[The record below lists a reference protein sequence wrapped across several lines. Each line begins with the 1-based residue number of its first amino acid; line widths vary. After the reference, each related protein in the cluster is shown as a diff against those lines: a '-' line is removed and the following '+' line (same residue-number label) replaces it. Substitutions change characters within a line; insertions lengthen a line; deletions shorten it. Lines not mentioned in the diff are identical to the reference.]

1 MEDLIRKAS
10 IPPFAQIMD
19 STSYDFLHRITNL
32 IFKSKAG
39 MAYDKSIINIDI
51 NFDNEDQAIPKL
63 PKPILPRKDRKDKIA
78 TIQPSAES
86 RKTSAEIER
95 RVQEL
100 QKFRRESQSAVEAPL
115 LVTALVKKTNQRLD
129 SIEERTYSQLSAF
142 EKFVWAARVVHV
154 LVSSCMRWRRYKKP
168 DASSKGKGSAAQSAA
183 ARKGSQKSGAGIGF
197 DSRTFKGKSKISE
210 ELRQILT
217 SVPRARTNEGL
228 KKVQRL
234 CRSTRAFMIF
244 PLEREVDLS
253 RCVAYERYDNGR
265 VIACQG
271 RSPQRFYYV
280 LSGRVSKVCMYDLAA
295 GVTKMSFGE
304 LMQGNTTDPVEL
316 MNGIKREHSLICKG
330 PVEVLVLDREDF
342 MELMSTSPD
351 SGLPI
356 EILRSI
362 ELFRNFP
369 LEKFFEEK
377 DAIVTKYFAKDT
389 VIVKDSNDT
398 PYFYIVKSGR
408 CKVVRKQDVL
418 DMSKTTKLPSITTVT
433 KTTPRSTPGKNPT
446 SLLELSQCFCK
457 QNSPR
462 IYKQKSTEEKCNLAD
477 DARPKN
483 IEKRSLE
490 KTIDLKVD
498 PVFFPF
504 GEICARK
511 VSKVQKRPS
520 ELSVSAPT
528 RTALLQIALLK
539 PGNMFG
545 LESMMPKV
553 TTKISS
559 EADVV
564 EENQDPSTK
573 SLILISEGA
582 ECIMINKRFFLMNAS
597 ITTLVQLKALREEY
611 MTVPDARHRIQCL
624 ESWDLYK
631 GELVKTLATRA
642 AKQPRR

>member
-1 MEDLIRKAS
+1 M
-10 IPPFAQIMD
+10 
-19 STSYDFLHRITNL
+19 

-39 MAYDKSIINIDI
+39 MAYDKSVINIDI
-51 NFDNEDQAIPKL
+51 NFDNEDPLHPKL
-63 PKPILPRKDRKDKIA
+63 PRPVAPRKDRKDKISS
-78 TIQPSAES
+78 IQPSVEAQ
-86 RKTSAEIER
+86 RTSFEIQK

-100 QKFRRESQSAVEAPL
+100 QKFRRDSQSAVEAPL
-115 LVTALVKKTNQRLD
+115 LVTALIKRTNQRLNT
-129 SIEERTYSQLSAF
+129 IEERSPSQLSAL
-142 EKFVWAARVVHV
+142 EKFTWAARVVHV
-154 LVSSCMRWRRYKKP
+154 LVSSCMRWRRYKRP
-168 DASSKGKGSAAQSAA
+168 DGINKSNVSPSHSGT
-183 ARKGSQKSGAGIGF
+183 RKSSQKNGRGIGF
-197 DSRTFKGKSKISE
+197 DSRSFKGKSKISD

-217 SVPRARTNEGL
+217 SLPKVRTNEGL

-234 CRSTRAFMIF
+234 CRGTRAFMIF
-244 PLEREVDLS
+244 PLEREADLS

-265 VIACQG
+265 VLACQG
-271 RSPQRFYYV
+271 RVPERFYYV
-280 LSGRVSKVCMYDLAA
+280 LSGRVSKVCVYDLAA

-304 LMQGNTTDPVEL
+304 LIQGNTTDPVEL
-316 MNGIKREHSLICKG
+316 IDGTPREHSLVCKG
-330 PVEVLVLDREDF
+330 PVEVLVLDKEDF
-342 MELMSTSPD
+342 MELMNTSPD

-369 LEKFFEEK
+369 LEKFFDEK

-398 PYFYIVKSGR
+398 PYFFIVKSGR

-418 DMSKTTKLPSITTVT
+418 DMSKTTKLPNIATVT
-433 KTTPRSTPGKNPT
+433 RNSSRSTPGKNPA
-446 SLLELSQCFCK
+446 SLLELTHCFSK
-457 QNSPR
+457 QTTPR
-462 IYKQKSTEEKCNLAD
+462 FESNKRIAD
-477 DARPKN
+477 KRLNHN
-483 IEKRSLE
+483 IKLNDDSGLMFGNENRDID
-490 KTIDLKVD
+490 KTKEINRE
-498 PVFFPF
+498 PVFHDEVGNTCVRRPS
-504 GEICARK
+504 R
-511 VSKVQKRPS
+511 VQKKLS
-520 ELSVSAPT
+520 ETSVSAVPT

-553 TTKISS
+553 ATKISS
-559 EADVV
+559 EADAV
-564 EENQDPSTK
+564 EQNQDPSTK

-631 GELVKTLATRA
+631 GELVKTLATRT

>member
-1 MEDLIRKAS
+1 
-10 IPPFAQIMD
+10 
-19 STSYDFLHRITNL
+19 
-32 IFKSKAG
+32 

-51 NFDNEDQAIPKL
+51 NFDNEDRSIPKL
-63 PKPILPRKDRKDKIA
+63 PKPVLQLPRKDRKDKIY
-78 TIQPSAES
+78 TIQPSAEA
-86 RKTSAEIER
+86 RRTSAEIR
-95 RVQEL
+95 KRVQEL
-100 QKFRRESQSAVEAPL
+100 QRFRRESQSAVEAPL
-115 LVTALVKKTNQRLD
+115 LVTALIKKTHQRLD
-129 SIEERTYSQLSAF
+129 NIEERNHSQLPAL
-142 EKFVWAARVVHV
+142 EKFIWAARVVHV

-168 DASSKGKGSAAQSAA
+168 DGASKSSSSAAHSGT
-183 ARKGSQKSGAGIGF
+183 RKGSQKNGGIGF
-197 DSRTFKGKSKISE
+197 DSRTFKGKSKISD

-217 SVPRARTNEGL
+217 SLPSVRTNEGL

-265 VIACQG
+265 VLACQG
-271 RSPQRFYYV
+271 RVPQRFYYV
-280 LSGRVSKVCMYDLAA
+280 LSGRVSKVCLYDLAA

-316 MNGIKREHSLICKG
+316 MNGTKREHSLICKG
-330 PVEVLVLDREDF
+330 PVEVLVLDKEDF
-342 MELMSTSPD
+342 MELITTSPD

-369 LEKFFEEK
+369 LEKFFDEK
-377 DAIVTKYFAKDT
+377 DSIVTKYFAKDT

-408 CKVVRKQDVL
+408 CKVARKQDVL
-418 DMSKTTKLPSITTVT
+418 DMSKTTKLPSIATV
-433 KTTPRSTPGKNPT
+433 KRNSPRSTPGKNPA
-446 SLLELSQCFCK
+446 SLLELTQCFSK

-462 IYKQKSTEEKCNLAD
+462 FEKDKKTAD
-477 DARPKN
+477 KALNHN
-483 IEKRSLE
+483 IKLTDNTGLMFGEKRGVEQTNELHRDS
-490 KTIDLKVD
+490 
-498 PVFFPF
+498 VFHSDM
-504 GEICARK
+504 GETCLRR
-511 VSKVQKRPS
+511 VSKVQKRMS

-559 EADVV
+559 QADAV

-642 AKQPRR
+642 AKEPRR